1 MNIGFLCEG
10 QTEQK
15 IVDAPKFKEFL
26 KTLNINHQGTVNT
39 KGNGQILP
47 EHLPAHTK
55 KLTQMGAWKIFI
67 ITDADKKT
75 IKQVYEKIC
84 PDEQIHILIIA
95 VKKIESWFLS
105 NDDTLKKITGT
116 TYSEYSERKKYLKGV
131 EELSNPYNQ
140 LEEIFNEETDLIDTS
155 KLAIANEF
163 IKNDFDIQNSNCDSA
178 RYFVEK
184 LNEIA
189 NSEPV
194 SPIKK
199 RKNQNRK
206 GKIISPETK

>member
-10 QTEQK
+10 QTEQR
-15 IVDAPKFKEFL
+15 IVDARKFKEFL
-26 KTLNINHQGTVNT
+26 KTLNINHRGTINT
-39 KGNGQILP
+39 KGNGKLLP
-47 EHLPAHTK
+47 TFLPAYTNQLSK
-55 KLTQMGAWKIFI
+55 MGAWKIFI

-131 EELSNPYNQ
+131 EELGNPYDQ
-140 LEEIFNEETDLIDTS
+140 LEEIFNEETNLIDTS

-199 RKNQNRK
+199 LKSKPKRKDNF
-206 GKIISPETK
+206 T